1 MQPDTSPERPVLDV
15 AHLREQTGDDPALA
29 NEVIE
34 IFRGQAES
42 WGRLLTT
49 DQDPGTWADAA
60 HAIKG
65 AALGIGAFQLAERCA
80 EAERVGRSGSPSP
93 VQTALVLSDVREALN
108 AALDAAAALT
118 HRLAMSASFSAS
130 NASNS

>member
-1 MQPDTSPERPVLDV
+1 MQSDTSPDRPVLDV
-15 AHLREQTGDDPALA
+15 AHLRAQTGDDPRLA
-29 NEVIE
+29 SDVIE
-34 IFRGQAES
+34 IFRGQAEI
-42 WGRLLTT
+42 WGRLLSVAEASE
-49 DQDPGTWADAA
+49 TWADAA

-108 AALDAAAALT
+108 AALDAAAALA